1 MGRLGYNVIKEV
13 EKDRLGIWVN
23 TVGEGKDKLKQGYHK
38 LQAMAIGRHK
48 AYLKYLYAKTIIP
61 FFVQAYIFSFF
72 VCLPNQ
78 LSNFQN
84 Q

>member
-38 LQAMAIGRHK
+38 L
-48 AYLKYLYAKTIIP
+48 
-61 FFVQAYIFSFF
+61 
-72 VCLPNQ
+72 
-78 LSNFQN
+78 
-84 Q
+84 